1 MNIINK
7 ILIANR
13 GEIAVRVM
21 KTAGKLGIKT
31 VAVYSEIDKD
41 SLHVSFADESHCI
54 GDSDLSDTYLNIEKI
69 IGIAKMANC
78 DAVHPG
84 YGFMAENSRFVD
96 ACNEAGIIFIGP
108 TTNSMK
114 VMGNKI
120 EAREFVS
127 KLDIPMTKGVTG
139 NKETLL
145 EASKSIAFPLLL
157 KAAAGG
163 GGKGMRIVYN
173 ETELAE
179 AIEATSRE
187 AKSYFGDET
196 VYIEKYIQNPR
207 HIEVQI
213 LGDNF
218 GNVIHLFERECSIQ
232 RRYQKIIEESPSP
245 TLTPEL
251 RIKMGKAA
259 VRIGKEINYNNAGTI
274 EFLVDEDLN
283 FYFLEM
289 NTRIQVEHPVTEMV
303 CGIDIVEEQIHIAA
317 GNPLRYNQQDIK
329 QNGHA
334 IECRIYAEDP
344 ANNFQPS
351 PGKMLLFKEPE
362 MNDIRID
369 TGITKDTE
377 IKSSFDPMICKLIVW
392 NNSREEA
399 TYKMLHALNE
409 FVIHGINTN
418 ISYLMA
424 LLQNEAFVHNKI
436 STKFCDEFTQQIIE
450 NLNTEKAKI
459 PTFIPLIAY
468 TLYSLNNKSIQ
479 EKAHFTDEYN
489 VWNSIGYWR
498 DLMKL
503 RIYLS
508 EKEFILDIENIKNKE
523 YQISLTG
530 EKYNVSFKSIENN
543 KIELFINDIFY
554 TAYISEDLKCN
565 ASLSY
570 SGFIFSLSRKDIL
583 HKDTATFRIED
594 YIEAT

>member
-21 KTAGKLGIKT
+21 KTARKLGIKT

-54 GDSDLSDTYLNIEKI
+54 GESELSDTYLNIEKI
-69 IGIAKMANC
+69 IGIAKKANC
-78 DAVHPG
+78 DAIHPG

-145 EASKSIAFPLLL
+145 EASKNIVFPILL

-163 GGKGMRIVYN
+163 GGKGMRIVYK
-173 ETELAE
+173 EADLAE

-196 VYIEKYIQNPR
+196 VYIEKYIENPR

-213 LGDNF
+213 IGDNF

-251 RIKMGKAA
+251 RIKMGEAA

-303 CGIDIVEEQIHIAA
+303 CGIDIVEEQIHIAV
-317 GNPLRYNQQDIK
+317 GNPLRFKQHDIK

-362 MNDIRID
+362 IADIRID

-392 NNSREEA
+392 DNIREEA
-399 TYKMLHALNE
+399 ANKMLHALNE

-418 ISYLMA
+418 ITYLIA
-424 LLQNEAFVHNKI
+424 LLQSDAFIKNRI
-436 STKFCDEFTQQIIE
+436 STKFCDDFTTQIIE

-479 EKAHFTDEYN
+479 ERVHFTDEHN
-489 VWNSIGYWR
+489 VWNTIGYWR

-508 EKEFILDIENIKNKE
+508 DKEYVLDIESIKN
-523 YQISLTG
+523 
-530 EKYNVSFKSIENN
+530 
-543 KIELFINDIFY
+543 
-554 TAYISEDLKCN
+554 
-565 ASLSY
+565 
-570 SGFIFSLSRKDIL
+570 
-583 HKDTATFRIED
+583 
-594 YIEAT
+594 

>member
-1 MNIINK
+1 M
-7 ILIANR
+7 
-13 GEIAVRVM
+13 GE
-21 KTAGKLGIKT
+21 
-31 VAVYSEIDKD
+31 
-41 SLHVSFADESHCI
+41 
-54 GDSDLSDTYLNIEKI
+54 
-69 IGIAKMANC
+69 
-78 DAVHPG
+78 
-84 YGFMAENSRFVD
+84 
-96 ACNEAGIIFIGP
+96 
-108 TTNSMK
+108 
-114 VMGNKI
+114 
-120 EAREFVS
+120 
-127 KLDIPMTKGVTG
+127 
-139 NKETLL
+139 
-145 EASKSIAFPLLL
+145 
-157 KAAAGG
+157 
-163 GGKGMRIVYN
+163 
-173 ETELAE
+173 
-179 AIEATSRE
+179 
-187 AKSYFGDET
+187 
-196 VYIEKYIQNPR
+196 
-207 HIEVQI
+207 
-213 LGDNF
+213 
-218 GNVIHLFERECSIQ
+218 
-232 RRYQKIIEESPSP
+232 
-245 TLTPEL
+245 
-251 RIKMGKAA
+251 AA

-317 GNPLRYNQQDIK
+317 GNPLRFKQHDIK

-362 MNDIRID
+362 IADIRID

-392 NNSREEA
+392 DNIREEA
-399 TYKMLHALNE
+399 ANKMLHALNE

-418 ISYLMA
+418 ITYLIA
-424 LLQNEAFVHNKI
+424 LLQSDAFIKNRI
-436 STKFCDEFTQQIIE
+436 STKFCDDFTAQIIE
-450 NLNTEKAKI
+450 NLNAEKAKI

-479 EKAHFTDEYN
+479 ERIHFTDEHN
-489 VWNSIGYWR
+489 VWNAIGYWR

-508 EKEFILDIENIKNKE
+508 DKEYVLDIESIKNKE
-523 YQISLTG
+523 YQISIAD
-530 EKYNVSFKSIENN
+530 EKYKVNFKSIENN

-594 YIEAT
+594 YIETTNNVNSPMPGRVIKINVNEGDEVKRGDVLLIIEAMKMENKIVCSKETAIIESVNVKTAQMVDTTTALLTFKE